1 MNDAYVLKQT
11 SFYQISI
18 KGNQTH
24 LAKDA
29 LWRIASYLE
38 GLLDGIS
45 GVGDELTAEQTD
57 FVLGYLRDEGYLLD
71 HIFAE
76 FEKPLKDEPVD
87 DSSIPDFIEFLAQ

>member
-29 LWRIASYLE
+29 LWRIASHLE
-38 GLLDGIS
+38 GVVDGIQ
-45 GVGDELTAEQTD
+45 GVGDELTTEQTE

-76 FEKPLKDEPVD
+76 FEEPPEDEPVD
-87 DSSIPDFIEFLAQ
+87 DSCIPAFLAFLNE